1 VISTAYPDVPAALI
15 DPEGSLETSEPLG
28 VGGLRETPESDLPP
42 LWVDLGAV
50 LADGAPS
57 RVRPRLLHR
66 EDGHA
71 LLYAGR
77 VNVLIGDPE
86 SGKTW
91 CALAAGTEALKASR
105 RVAFVDLD
113 HNGAASIASRLVSL
127 GVPREVLTDPD
138 VFRLSDPEDRVHLAE
153 IVRALA
159 EWRPALVVIDS
170 LGELL
175 PMLGL
180 SSNSG
185 DEYTDAH
192 RRILRPL
199 ARAGAA
205 VVVVDHLAKNPDSRR
220 FGATGTLAKLRAVD
234 GAALRVTARLPFAP
248 GRGGSALLSVVKDRE
263 GSVREFA
270 QGRDGQQSA
279 GMFRL
284 HQRGDALS
292 WSVSAPDADDLH
304 DPDVN
309 RGGRPPVADADED
322 AATLD
327 LMQPPPTSI
336 AEAQRRMN
344 WGHARAKAAYTVYRN
359 LSQNGLGETS

>member
-1 VISTAYPDVPAALI
+1 VTADAVDLP
-15 DPEGSLETSEPLG
+15 SSETLPPLG
-28 VGGLRETPESDLPP
+28 VSEFQKTPLDVDSDLPP
-42 LWVDLGAV
+42 LWVDLGPI
-50 LADGAPS
+50 LAGGPPQ

-66 EDGHA
+66 ADGHA
-71 LLYAGR
+71 LLYANR

-91 CALAAGTEALKASR
+91 CALAAASEALADRR
-105 RVAFVDLD
+105 RVCFIDLD
-113 HNGAASIASRLVSL
+113 HNGASSLASRLVAL
-127 GVPREVLTDPD
+127 GVSEEVLADPQT
-138 VFRLSDPEDRVHLAE
+138 FRLADPEDRVHLEE
-153 IVRALA
+153 IVRALVD
-159 EWRPALVVIDS
+159 WRPALVVVDS

-180 SSNSG
+180 NSNSG

-234 GAALRVTARLPFAP
+234 GTALRVTARLPFAP
-248 GRGGSALLSVVKDRE
+248 GRGGSAVLAVVKDRE
-263 GSVREFA
+263 GSVREHA

-284 HQRGDALS
+284 HQVGQALA
-292 WSVSAPDADDLH
+292 WSVSAPDPADLDEQ
-304 DPDVN
+304 DTN
-309 RGGRPPVADADED
+309 RGGRPSAVAED
-322 AATLD
+322 DVALLAALR
-327 LMQPPPTSI
+327 PPPTSI
-336 AEAQRRMN
+336 IDAQRRMS
-344 WGHARAKAAYTVYRN
+344 WGHPRAKAAYALFRN
-359 LSQNGLGETS
+359 LSGNTFEETS